1 MNKNYVPLHNHSHYS
16 TLDGFATIE
25 EYVEIC
31 KKFGFPG
38 FGLADHGTASGLYR
52 FITKMQSAG
61 LIPVPGVEF
70 YVAPENPKGAK
81 AKEPIYYG
89 KGGKA
94 PKYDVSRGA
103 YTHLTVF
110 AYNNVGL
117 ENLFK
122 LSSLSF
128 LKEHFYHE
136 PRIDTNMLAEHSEGL
151 IVTTGCPSSEISRR
165 FLLGQDDKAYEYAS
179 RMKSIFGENYYVEVM
194 NHKMEN
200 EELENILIPKQ
211 IKLAKDLDIKIIA
224 TNDSHYGC
232 KKDAEA
238 HEHFLAMSTD
248 AKMSQLPSKDGGK
261 RFTFS
266 GPEYHVKGYDEML
279 ELFPA
284 EIAEESL
291 QNTLEIMNKCK
302 DIKLEYNAHLRPL
315 LELPSEENAISHFQ
329 KLVYEGF
336 LKKRGHQSREIQE
349 ESVKRIQEEFKVLHS
364 NDFIDYFLVVEDYIS
379 YAHKNNIGV
388 GAGRGCFVPGTK
400 VKANQGVMKN
410 IENIKIGDKVQTH
423 DTTYQLVEDVFTY
436 DVEEEDMIRLTL
448 NNGVVI
454 ESTSDHMIFHKQ
466 KGFMEAGDF
475 KVGDIVLG
483 PKGRRENYNIKCDS
497 CDSEITV
504 DKQEYDKR
512 IIKGHYKPEG
522 EYWCYE
528 CVKRNLIKIPA
539 VAKGAIIGTRRQKD
553 DDVKEKIS
561 NSLKKQWKENYE
573 ERMESWRAYM
583 ESPEYEEY
591 REMRRKQSVEYYSIP
606 ENLEKLTKQGKKG
619 YQSGKFISHR
629 QNKKKIYYAS
639 SYEQRTLSILET
651 DSDVESFDRCKD
663 VVQYV
668 KPSTGLIHN
677 YLPDFEVVDKNGDVT
692 VIEVKAKWQL
702 EEEDTKSKL
711 KQAEDYYNE
720 KGINYVVWTE
730 DTLNVLNDDWH
741 NDFEVVKVEKF
752 TYTGKVHDI
761 QVANVHNYNVEGIT
775 VHNSVG
781 GSEIAYVLDISNTD
795 PIRFDLLFERFLSP
809 GRGSLYQI
817 DYVSGKSEEIAV
829 SDKKRIYID
838 DNTSKVIYVHEIKV
852 GDTVNLGEGKDV
864 VKDIFVKVPGS
875 APDID
880 TDFHT
885 KRREEVIQYCID
897 KYGIE
902 NVSNIVTFGTF
913 KAKKGFKALC
923 TLYEIPFAVSNK
935 ITSLIPGMQGA
946 EPSLGELFDESS
958 KFYKEAADFRNAIA
972 EEDRLAKI
980 IEVGMQLEGRISE
993 TGVHPCGVII
1003 SSKPLSG
1010 IIPTMVRQKDGKVIS
1025 QWEYPELE
1033 SLGLI
1038 KMDLLGLEL
1047 IDTIYQTIENIE
1059 LANLNASS
1067 PEHVREVPDMR
1078 ELIDGEMDDPETYKN
1093 LQEGNT
1099 IGIFQLGSPGVR
1111 ELLKMSKPSTFMEIA
1126 NITALYR
1133 PGPMKSG
1140 AHIQYANRKNGE
1152 EEISYIHPDFHGTEV
1167 EEILKETFGLM
1178 IFQEQI
1184 MLIAGRYA
1192 GFTPYE
1198 TDKLR
1203 KAVGKKKMD
1212 VMMKMKKKF
1221 VEGCLAKNA
1230 SESAAETLWET
1241 IRVFGEYGFNKS
1253 HSVSYAINIY
1263 QTIFLKTHYPK
1274 EFMAAVIQQAFGT
1287 PEKVRSYI
1295 QEAKRMKLNVG
1306 PVDINN
1312 SQVKM
1317 ASTGIAPGNK
1327 YDIIFGFSGI
1337 KQMNAELA
1345 KSIVDERV
1353 ENGPYT
1359 SVANFVERILKRYNM
1374 GAAILGNLALAG
1386 AFDCFNVSRKLVKE
1400 KAKMLIDSSSK
1411 SVAKGLSLFD
1421 MMSGPS
1427 QNVTETIAITGEDF
1441 TYSEKIKEEASVI
1454 GMFLSGHPTSRL
1466 GHMAKSL
1473 KLTTFED
1480 VLKSEA
1486 RGAKG
1491 IVAGTITE
1499 MKSKLNKAGRRNIA
1513 VRLDDGDSSVTLYL
1527 PKNVV
1532 EGIQKGEELQKI
1544 SSDENYEP
1552 NPKLKEIV
1560 ENVDIAPIKPL
1571 ETNEPY
1577 LFHVARKGF
1586 GENAAILVLGI
1597 TKINLAEDGSMPYEI
1612 KVKSQ
1617 AELKTVEKVV
1627 KKHSAKDGFYVRVHA
1642 PNGTY
1647 RDLPTTIKLS
1657 IDFVL
1662 DMEKAVGENSIIT
1675 KSV

>member
-1 MNKNYVPLHNHSHYS
+1 MSKNYVPLHNHSHYS

-81 AKEPIYYG
+81 TKEPIFYG

-151 IVTTGCPSSEISRR
+151 IVTTGCPSSEVSRR

-315 LELPSEENAISHFQ
+315 LELPSEETAISHFQ

-336 LKKRGHQSREIQE
+336 LKKRGHQPREIQE

-400 VKANQGVMKN
+400 VKANQGVMRN

-423 DTTYQLVEDVFTY
+423 DTTYQIVEDVFIY
-436 DVEEEDMIRLTL
+436 DVEDEDMIRLTL

-483 PKGRRENYNIKCDS
+483 PKGIRKKYNINRS
-497 CDSEITV
+497 SETTMN
-504 DKQEYDKR
+504 KQE
-512 IIKGHYKPEG
+512 H
-522 EYWCYE
+522 
-528 CVKRNLIKIPA
+528 
-539 VAKGAIIGTRRQKD
+539 
-553 DDVKEKIS
+553 
-561 NSLKKQWKENYE
+561 
-573 ERMESWRAYM
+573 ERKTAY
-583 ESPEYEEY
+583 
-591 REMRRKQSVEYYSIP
+591 
-606 ENLEKLTKQGKKG
+606 LTPKSQDP
-619 YQSGKFISHR
+619 QSGKFISHR
-629 QNKKKIYYAS
+629 QGKKEIYYAS

-692 VIEVKAKWQL
+692 AIEVKAKWQL

-752 TYTGKVHDI
+752 TYTGKVYDI
-761 QVANVHNYNVEGIT
+761 QVANVHNYNVEGVT

-852 GDTVNLGEGKDV
+852 GDTVNLGEGKDI
-864 VKDIFVKVPGS
+864 VKDIFVKIPGS
-875 APDID
+875 APDVD

-972 EEDRLAKI
+972 AEDRLAKI

-1003 SSKPLSG
+1003 SSEPLSG

-1192 GFTPYE
+1192 GFTPYG

-1274 EFMAAVIQQAFGT
+1274 EFMAAAIQQAFGT

-1359 SVANFVERILKRYNM
+1359 SVANFVERILKRYNI
-1374 GAAILGNLALAG
+1374 GAAILGNLALSG

-1411 SVAKGLSLFD
+1411 SSAKGLSLFD

-1427 QNVTETIAITGEDF
+1427 QNVTEAIVITGEDF

-1560 ENVDIAPIKPL
+1560 ENVEIAPIKPL

-1627 KKHSAKDGFYVRVHA
+1627 KKHSSKDGFYVRVHA